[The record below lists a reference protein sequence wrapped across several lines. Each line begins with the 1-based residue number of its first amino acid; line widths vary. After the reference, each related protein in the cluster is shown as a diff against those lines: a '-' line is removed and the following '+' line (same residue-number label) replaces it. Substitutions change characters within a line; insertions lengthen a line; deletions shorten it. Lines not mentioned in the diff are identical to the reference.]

1 MRCWVRLFLLML
13 CPFLIAAASPSEKEL
28 QQIQSQIKTEQH
40 NHQLLKQKAQS
51 MENEIARVQKQLVRA
66 GADVQDFEEV
76 LSKLEASYAQ
86 LKKEYDAVKKQLHIS
101 EVQSIE
107 LTQGMLK
114 KALFPPELMLMSN
127 STIVDYVRSSL
138 LLKETQVPLVAKKK
152 SLYES
157 LNKIAS
163 LQAAIKAQAAQIK
176 VSAQRLETQQKN
188 MEKLMQQK
196 QVLRAHFETESLSAK
211 KKAQEL
217 GRKAKDIQDLL
228 SRLADERKKTQA
240 EQQRKVAYPKRETM
254 EIDGHIA
261 NYKGQLR
268 LPARGTLIQKY
279 GEKTEGGVRSKG
291 IVIQPRLGAQIVEP
305 FDGVVLF
312 AGPFKSYGNVL
323 IVEHGDNFH
332 SVLAGMD
339 TIDVV
344 VGQNLLMGEPVGTMS
359 TTSLQKLYI
368 ELRNKGQ
375 PIDPTEWFVM

>member
-1 MRCWVRLFLLML
+1 MHRWARLFLLML
-13 CPFLIAAASPSEKEL
+13 CPLLMAATSPSEKEL
-28 QQIQSQIKTEQH
+28 KQLQSQIKTQQH
-40 NHQLLKQKAQS
+40 NHQMLKQKAQT
-51 MENEIARVQKQLVRA
+51 METEIARVQKQLVRA

-101 EVQSIE
+101 EVQTIE

-114 KALFPPELMLMSN
+114 KALFPPELMLMSE

-152 SLYES
+152 NLYES

-176 VSAQRLETQQKN
+176 VSTQRLETQQKN

-217 GRKAKDIQDLL
+217 GRKAKDLQDLL
-228 SRLADERKKTQA
+228 SRLADERKKAQA
-240 EQQRKVAYPKRETM
+240 KENIAAARSAPSEVS
-254 EIDGHIA
+254 GHIA
-261 NYKGQLR
+261 DYKGQLR

-279 GEKTEGGVRSKG
+279 GAKTEGGARSKG
-291 IVIQPRLGAQIVEP
+291 IVLQPRLGAQIVEP

-323 IVEHGDNFH
+323 IVEHGDNFL
-332 SVLAGMD
+332 SVLAGME

-359 TTSLQKLYI
+359 STSLQKLYI

-375 PIDPTEWFVM
+375 PIDPTDWFIM

>member
-1 MRCWVRLFLLML
+1 
-13 CPFLIAAASPSEKEL
+13 
-28 QQIQSQIKTEQH
+28 
-40 NHQLLKQKAQS
+40 
-51 MENEIARVQKQLVRA
+51 
-66 GADVQDFEEV
+66 
-76 LSKLEASYAQ
+76 
-86 LKKEYDAVKKQLHIS
+86 
-101 EVQSIE
+101 
-107 LTQGMLK
+107 MLK
-114 KALFPPELMLMSN
+114 KALFPPELMLMTN

-176 VSAQRLETQQKN
+176 VSTQRLETQQKN

-217 GRKAKDIQDLL
+217 GRKAKDLQDLL
-228 SRLADERKKTQA
+228 SRLADERKK
-240 EQQRKVAYPKRETM
+240 EQVKESIAATKPMPSEVS
-254 EIDGHIA
+254 GHIA
-261 NYKGQLR
+261 DYKGQLR

-279 GEKTEGGVRSKG
+279 GAKTEGGARSKG
-291 IVIQPRLGAQIVEP
+291 IVLQPRLGAQIVEP

-323 IVEHGDNFH
+323 IVEHGDNFL
-332 SVLAGMD
+332 SVLAGME

-359 TTSLQKLYI
+359 STSLQKLYI

-375 PIDPTEWFVM
+375 PIDPTDWFIM

>member
-1 MRCWVRLFLLML
+1 MHRWARLFLLML
-13 CPFLIAAASPSEKEL
+13 CPLLIAAASPSEKEL
-28 QQIQSQIKTEQH
+28 RQLQSQIKTQQQ
-40 NHQLLKQKAQS
+40 NHQMLKQKAQS
-51 MENEIARVQKQLVRA
+51 METEIARVQKQLVRA

-101 EVQSIE
+101 EVQTIE
-107 LTQGMLK
+107 LTRGMLK
-114 KALFPPELMLMSN
+114 KALFPPELMLMTN

-176 VSAQRLETQQKN
+176 VSTQRLETQQKN

-217 GRKAKDIQDLL
+217 GRKAKDLQDLL
-228 SRLADERKKTQA
+228 SRLADERKK
-240 EQQRKVAYPKRETM
+240 EQVKESIAATKPMPSEVS
-254 EIDGHIA
+254 GHIA
-261 NYKGQLR
+261 DYKGQLR

-279 GEKTEGGVRSKG
+279 GAKTEGGARSKG
-291 IVIQPRLGAQIVEP
+291 IVLQPRLGAQIVEP

-323 IVEHGDNFH
+323 IVEHGDNFL
-332 SVLAGMD
+332 SVLAGME

-359 TTSLQKLYI
+359 STSLQKLYI

-375 PIDPTEWFVM
+375 PIDPTDWFIM

>member
-1 MRCWVRLFLLML
+1 MHHWARFFLLIVFPL
-13 CPFLIAAASPSEKEL
+13 LVAASSPSEKEL
-28 QQIQSQIKTEQH
+28 KQLQSQIKTEQK
-40 NHQLLKQKAQS
+40 NHQMLKQKAQS
-51 MENEIARVQKQLVRA
+51 MENEIAKVQKQLVRA
-66 GADVQDFEEV
+66 GEDVQDFEEV

-86 LKKEYDAVKKQLHIS
+86 LKKEYNAVKKQLRIS
-101 EVQSIE
+101 EAQTVE
-107 LTQGMLK
+107 LSDGMLK
-114 KALFPPELMLMSN
+114 KALFPPELMLMSD

-138 LLKETQVPLVAKKK
+138 LLKEAQTPLVSKKK
-152 SLYES
+152 NLLES

-163 LQAAIKAQAAQIK
+163 LQAAIKAKAAQIR
-176 VSAQRLETQQKN
+176 VSAQRLEEQQKN

-211 KKAQEL
+211 KKAEEL

-228 SRLADERKKTQA
+228 TRLADERKKTQA
-240 EQQRKVAYPKRETM
+240 QQSKVASAKRPSSELL
-254 EIDGHIA
+254 GHIG

-279 GEKTEGGVRSKG
+279 GAKTEGGARSKG
-291 IVIQPRLGAQIVEP
+291 IVLQPRLGAQIVEP

-323 IVEHGDNFH
+323 IVEHGDGFH

-344 VGQNLLMGEPVGTMS
+344 VGQNVLMGEPVGTRS
-359 TTSLQKLYI
+359 TTALQKLYI
-368 ELRNKGQ
+368 ELRSKGQ
-375 PIDPTEWFVM
+375 PIDPTDWFIM